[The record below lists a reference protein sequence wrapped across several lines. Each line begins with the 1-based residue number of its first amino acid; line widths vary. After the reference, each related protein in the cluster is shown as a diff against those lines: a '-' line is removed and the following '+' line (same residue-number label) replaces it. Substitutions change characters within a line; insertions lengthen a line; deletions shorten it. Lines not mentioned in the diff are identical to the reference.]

1 MTIITSG
8 IILAVGPRAGKDHR
22 VPKPAAHEGLRPIGN
37 DRPGPVPQSHSD
49 AQIGISASWLSD
61 TIRECQ
67 AFLGE
72 SVSLVP
78 SDLGETAGRFIKRLR
93 TPRTPLETLTQKGL
107 LLDLAIQFG
116 YAAHQAFHRH
126 AGPRDRSS
134 RRCGFQ
140 PAASLGEWPRDSTRS
155 PAEAFRRW
163 ASRFGFE
170 LQTAHPQAC
179 VHGAEYYLKQHYQD
193 RLAVDGLA
201 HRLRCSSTYLQ
212 RTFKETTGFTLHEYQ
227 AELRLAE
234 ALRQLETSDL
244 KIEAIAT
251 DVGYRSKKDLYRVV
265 QARVGCTPLEF
276 RKRMQAGKGSAA
288 IAHPATPPH
297 TASRR
302 SPGDRQRRGA

>member
-1 MTIITSG
+1 MRKVWPNSCLSSRPEV
-8 IILAVGPRAGKDHR
+8 ILAVGLRAGKDHR
-22 VPKPAAHEGLRPIGN
+22 VPKPAAREGLRPIRN
-37 DRPGPVPQSHSD
+37 DRSRTVSQSQSR

-78 SDLGETAGRFIKRLR
+78 SDLRDTAGRFIARLPR
-93 TPRTPLETLTQKGL
+93 PRTPLETLTQKGL

-116 YAAHQAFHRH
+116 YAAHKAFHQH
-126 AGPRDRSS
+126 AGPANRSS

-155 PAEAFRRW
+155 PAEAFHRW

-179 VHGAEYYLKQHYQD
+179 VHGAEYYLRQHYQD
-193 RLAVDGLA
+193 RLAVDELA
-201 HRLRCSSTYLQ
+201 HHLRCSSTYLQ
-212 RTFKETTGFTLHEYQ
+212 RTFKETTGFTLREYQ

-234 ALRQLETSDL
+234 ALRLLETSDL
-244 KIEAIAT
+244 KIESIAT
-251 DVGYRSKKDLYRVV
+251 DVGYRSKKDLYLVV

-276 RKRMQAGKGSAA
+276 RKRRQ
-288 IAHPATPPH
+288 
-297 TASRR
+297 

>member
-1 MTIITSG
+1 
-8 IILAVGPRAGKDHR
+8 
-22 VPKPAAHEGLRPIGN
+22 
-37 DRPGPVPQSHSD
+37 VPQSQSR

-78 SDLGETAGRFIKRLR
+78 SDLRETAGRFIQRLPR
-93 TPRTPLETLTQKGL
+93 PRTPLETLTQKGL

-116 YAAHQAFHRH
+116 YAAHKAFHQH
-126 AGPRDRSS
+126 AGPADRSA

-155 PAEAFRRW
+155 PAEAFHRW

-179 VHGAEYYLKQHYQD
+179 VHGAEHYLKQHYQE
-193 RLAVDGLA
+193 RLAVDDLA
-201 HRLRCSSTYLQ
+201 NHLRCSSSYLQ
-212 RTFKETTGFTLHEYQ
+212 RTFKETTGFTLREYQ
-227 AELRLAE
+227 AELRLAT
-234 ALRQLETSDL
+234 ALRLLETSDL

-276 RKRMQAGKGSAA
+276 RKRMQTAKGSTENALQAA
-288 IAHPATPPH
+288 PRH
-297 TASRR
+297 TVARH

>member
-1 MTIITSG
+1 M
-8 IILAVGPRAGKDHR
+8 
-22 VPKPAAHEGLRPIGN
+22 
-37 DRPGPVPQSHSD
+37 PQSPSR
-49 AQIGISASWLSD
+49 AQIGINASWLSD

-78 SDLGETAGRFIKRLR
+78 SDLRATAGRFIERL
-93 TPRTPLETLTQKGL
+93 PRPLTPLEILTQKGL

-116 YAAHQAFHRH
+116 YAAHKAFHQH
-126 AGPRDRSS
+126 AGPADRSS

-155 PAEAFRRW
+155 PSEAFHRW

-179 VHGAEYYLKQHYQD
+179 VHGAEYYLKQHYQE
-193 RLAVDGLA
+193 RLAVDELA
-201 HRLRCSSTYLQ
+201 HHLRCSPTYLQ
-212 RTFKETTGFTLHEYQ
+212 RTFKETTGFTLREFQ

-234 ALRQLETSDL
+234 ALRLLETSDL

-276 RKRMQAGKGSAA
+276 RKRRQAIKGSAE
-288 IAHPATPPH
+288 
-297 TASRR
+297 TARPTAQRHSVIRQ